1 MKLRRWL
8 VQGLGLACLVLGG
21 ILLSGGVVSLTAR
34 SAYAQAPTVSS
45 IVVQGNQRVE
55 ADTIRSYFRPGPTG
69 HLDAF
74 QIDEGVKALI
84 STGLLQEVRP
94 TIQGGRLTITVI
106 ENPVLNSITFEG
118 HQKVKDEQH
127 KTEIHSKVT
136 GQLTLT

>member
-8 VQGLGLACLVLGG
+8 VQGLGLACLVLGA

-84 STGLLQEVRP
+84 STGLFQEVRP
-94 TIQGGRLTITVI
+94 TVQGGQIGRAHV
-106 ENPVLNSITFEG
+106 
-118 HQKVKDEQH
+118 
-127 KTEIHSKVT
+127 
-136 GQLTLT
+136 